1 MLSNDFS
8 SGIQAY
14 RSTVNIDNVVSIAIL
29 FVNWSDS
36 AQTVDPFNL
45 VNEGIAITPVDSC
58 TTTNLWDG
66 TISYSDGG
74 V

>member
-1 MLSNDFS
+1 
-8 SGIQAY
+8 
-14 RSTVNIDNVVSIAIL
+14 VVSIAIL